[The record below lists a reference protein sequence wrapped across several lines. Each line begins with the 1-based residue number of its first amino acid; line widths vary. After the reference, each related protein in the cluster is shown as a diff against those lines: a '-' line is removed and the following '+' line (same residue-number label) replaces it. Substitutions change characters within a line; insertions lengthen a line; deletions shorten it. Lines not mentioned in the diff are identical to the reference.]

1 MGMCKNCG
9 KVFSV
14 IEMTDGLCKTC
25 LSPEVVELN
34 QNKKEKIED
43 FEKNK
48 FKILQSIIVTSETSI
63 ENVEKRIDFTSAQC
77 VYGLNIIKDL
87 FVGVRNIVGGR
98 VKSIEDPLAEAK
110 NTIIEAL
117 KKEAY
122 FAGGNAVIGIKIEH
136 TYNNAGAAN
145 MVSILGTGTIVKL
158 KA

>member
-1 MGMCKNCG
+1 MGMCKSCG

-14 IEMTDGLCKTC
+14 VEMTDGLCKTC
-25 LSPEVVELN
+25 VPTEIIELN
-34 QNKKEKIED
+34 QNKKAKIED

-63 ENVEKRIDFTSAQC
+63 DNVEKRIDFVSTQC

-87 FVGVRNIVGGR
+87 FAGVRNIVGGR
-98 VKSIEDPLAEAK
+98 VKSIEDPIEEAK
-110 NTIIEAL
+110 NTIIETF
-117 KKEAY
+117 KEKAY

-158 KA
+158 KV